1 MIEGAT
7 LLFVLAAMVAV
18 GIGTTT
24 TLTRRQNTC
33 LVVVAVLT

>member
-18 GIGTTT
+18 GICTTA